1 MSVTNQL
8 AANLL
13 RRIERGEVQYV
24 LFLPAHLWN
33 GSHAL
38 SSLDLDPTMLEQ
50 FDCTVIL
57 TDHQAFDYD
66 LIVAHSGS
74 LVDTRNALGF
84 RSSPGIVRLGAPL
97 PEPHDDRDE
106 DNRRRVA

>member
-1 MSVTNQL
+1 MHALHDKGAEL
-8 AANLL
+8 AYSDPH
-13 RRIERGEVQYV
+13 VP
-24 LFLPAHLWN
+24 FLPAHLWN

-66 LIVAHSGS
+66 LIVAHSQS
-74 LVDTRNALGF
+74 LVDTRNALGR
-84 RSSPGIVRLGAPL
+84 RSGPGIVRLGAPL
-97 PEPHDDRDE
+97 PEAGRSGDDRDE
-106 DNRRRVA
+106 GNQRRAA